1 MRDTPL
7 TKLHEEAGAKLV
19 EFAGWRLP
27 VVFSSIGDEVT
38 ACRHTAALFDIS
50 HMGLVRILGREAASA
65 ASALLT
71 RDISAIPVNCADYA
85 LLCND
90 NGGILDDLFVYVES
104 PHAIR
109 LVVNA
114 VNHEEDVA
122 WISQRLDADG
132 EAAAED
138 LRGLTFGIA
147 VQGPRAPELL
157 IAAHFEGRMPMFFG
171 AFFHGK
177 LAGEDVLLSRTGY
190 TGEDGFEVFGAA
202 QAAKTVY
209 RSLTEAARDYS
220 AVWAGLGAR
229 DVLRQE
235 MGYPLWGQDLDKS
248 TTPREAGLGWAVDWN
263 HDFIGAVAM
272 RQATPTRTRFGF
284 RLRGPGVARAGA
296 AVFAGETQIGTV
308 TSGTYS
314 HNLRAAIGQGYVD
327 VAANPDP
334 ADKIEIDVRGRRLEA
349 LVHSL
354 PFFEKRTRPSWRRFE
369 ERQER

>member
-7 TKLHEEAGAKLV
+7 TQFHEEAGAKLV

-27 VVFSSIGDEVT
+27 VAFSSIGDEVT
-38 ACRHTAALFDIS
+38 ACRRTAALFDIS
-50 HMGLVRILGREAASA
+50 HMGIVRIFGREAASA

-90 NGGILDDLFVYVES
+90 SGGILDDLFVYVEARQ
-104 PHAIR
+104 AIR

-114 VNHEEDVA
+114 SNHEKDVA
-122 WISQRLDADG
+122 WIAQRLG
-132 EAAAED
+132 SGYEATLED
-138 LRGLTFGIA
+138 LQGLTFGIA

-157 IAAHFEGRMPMFFG
+157 EAAGFEGRMPVFFG

-177 LAGEDVLLSRTGY
+177 LAGEDVLVSRTGY
-190 TGEDGFEVFGAA
+190 TGEDGFEIFGAA
-202 QAAKTVY
+202 QAAKNVY
-209 RSLTEAARDYS
+209 RSVTEAARDYS

-235 MGYPLWGQDLDKS
+235 MGYPLWGQDLDES
-248 TTPREAGLGWAVDWN
+248 TTPREARLGWAVDWD
-263 HDFIGAVAM
+263 HEFVGSAALRGVEP
-272 RQATPTRTRFGF
+272 RRTRFGF
-284 RLRGPGVARAGA
+284 RLQDPGVARTGA
-296 AVFAGETQIGTV
+296 LVFAGEREVGAV

-314 HNLRAAIGQGYVD
+314 HNLRAAIGQGYAD
-327 VAANPDP
+327 VAANLRPGD
-334 ADKIEIDVRGRRLEA
+334 EVQIDVRGRRLAA

-354 PFFEKRTRPSWRRFE
+354 PFFEKRTRPSWKTFE
-369 ERQER
+369 ERLEV